1 MKKQE
6 ILSVMKLLSTPVFL
20 ILLGLLLMA
29 DPHVVSAAISGIV
42 GYILIAGGVIGGVAA
57 VIAPRGKLGKAL
69 FSIVLA
75 AFGIWL
81 VQNPLILAAWIG
93 RVLGILIIINVLPDL
108 VYAVKQKRS
117 FLFHALAVVA
127 GGVLVML
134 PMTASRLVFTLCG
147 IAVLVIGAVMFG
159 DRIRGRRWLTAGEDP
174 NIIDAL

>member
-6 ILSVMKLLSTPVFL
+6 FLSIAKLLSTPALL

-29 DPHVVSAAISGIV
+29 DPHVVSAAIAGIV

-81 VQNPLILAAWIG
+81 VQNSLVLAAGFWRFVGVLIL
-93 RVLGILIIINVLPDL
+93 INSLPDL
-108 VYAVKQKRS
+108 IYARKQGRGI
-117 FLFHALAVVA
+117 LFQ
-127 GGVLVML
+127 GFSVLVGLVLLLL
-134 PMTASRLVFTLCG
+134 PVTVSRIVFILCG
-147 IAVLVIGAVMFG
+147 VVVLLIGVFMAV
-159 DRIRGRRWLTAGEDP
+159 DRIRGRRWLKDGDDP